1 MEVLSQLFNAAL
13 VVATIRT
20 TTPILLVALGGSFTT
35 KAGIFNIGLE
45 GQMLIAAFFA
55 VLGSIWTGSAVGGL
69 IAGVAAALVFALVYA
84 VLVVSFRANEVV
96 VGLALNILAGGMTI
110 SLMKAIF
117 GTRGSIV
124 GRGIVGLPKVQ
135 IPGARD
141 LLGPTGAQF
150 VSGFTP
156 LVYVAAISV
165 PVLMLVYARTRLG
178 LHIRVTGEKPEA
190 AEALGIPIAR
200 VRYTASLLCG
210 LFAGLA
216 GAHLSLGYITMFT
229 ENMSSGRGFMA
240 VAILIFSAGDPLKVL
255 AGCVLFG
262 FADAFSLRLQT
273 FGYPSYLVLAVP
285 YAVALAALFLLSW
298 QSRPRLIRET
308 LESMGRSLSTTRS
321 ASDGGDRGNDAA
333 SARQP

>member
-1 MEVLSQLFNAAL
+1 MEILATFFNVGL

-55 VLGSIWTGSAVGGL
+55 VIGSIWTGSSFGGL
-69 IAGVAAALVFALVYA
+69 LIGVAAALAFALVYA

-117 GTRGSIV
+117 GTRGSVV

-135 IPGARD
+135 LPGARD
-141 LLGPTGAQF
+141 ILGPSYAQLI
-150 VSGFTP
+150 SGYTP
-156 LVYVAAISV
+156 LVYVAFLSV
-165 PVLMLVYARTRLG
+165 PLLVLFYARTRLG
-178 LHIRVTGEKPEA
+178 LYLRVVGEKPEA
-190 AEALGIPIAR
+190 AETLGISIAK
-200 VRYTASLLCG
+200 VRYIASLLCG

-216 GAHLSLGYITMFT
+216 GAHMSLGYITMFT

-255 AGCVLFG
+255 LGCLLFG
-262 FADAFSLRLQT
+262 FADAFSLRLQILN
-273 FGYPSYLVLAVP
+273 FPSYLILAVP
-285 YAVALAALFLLSW
+285 YAVALLALFALSW
-298 QSRPRLIRET
+298 RTRPKLIRET
-308 LESMGRSLSTTRS
+308 LETMRNALAEKPQDS
-321 ASDGGDRGNDAA
+321 GGKLPADNR
-333 SARQP
+333 P